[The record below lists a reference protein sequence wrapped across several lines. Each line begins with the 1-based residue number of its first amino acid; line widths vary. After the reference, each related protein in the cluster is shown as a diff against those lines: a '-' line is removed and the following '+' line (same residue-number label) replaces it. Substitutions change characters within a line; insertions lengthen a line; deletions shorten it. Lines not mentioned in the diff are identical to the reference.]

1 MKSWLA
7 GVATSVYP
15 VREITIQNLLALKNK
30 EESQI
35 NVSDLA
41 NVVLTEPL
49 LVFQLLRHV
58 GSLKRSR
65 TLTETLSVE
74 HAILLIGL
82 NQFFNLVD
90 KLPILEKSVSKEKV
104 ACVMAAYSKAR
115 ISAWLIKEWLALI
128 DEHRVEEYFVAALI
142 YYVPYCCKAIDFLF
156 DINDSLDDS
165 FKKCFSL
172 PYEIALEGFL
182 SISSLPKQASSLLI
196 QSHESDRRRLTL
208 RAAIQI
214 TSKFNEGWWSRSVN
228 SMLQNAADLLQ
239 QQVEYLWQVMVQVI
253 LYLVRH
259 SREGNYRLFAQSI
272 LYIPSSPIVS
282 ENEFLFFD
290 WQDKTQDKSA
300 MSMALSIKDRLSSLA
315 LQLGVDRLSF
325 FGFDSSQNLLVN
337 QYRIGFEHEDPIIA
351 QPISCVSGFFEQF
364 CRKTQAIRVAP
375 NQLDVVFNKFKDS
388 FFKRSAASGFAM
400 VSLVIDGEI
409 QGVYYIDNYVSSREI
424 SDAAYAS
431 FKKSVISLASLPI

>member
-1 MKSWLA
+1 MKAWLTGINSA
-7 GVATSVYP
+7 VYP
-15 VREITIQNLLALKNK
+15 VREVTIQNLLALKDK

-74 HAILLIGL
+74 HAILLIGF
-82 NQFFNLVD
+82 NQFFNLIAN
-90 KLPILEKSVSKEKV
+90 LPILEKSVPKNRV
-104 ACVMAAYSKAR
+104 DCIVLAYSKAR
-115 ISAWLIKEWLALI
+115 LSAWLIKEWLALI
-128 DEHRVEEYFVAALI
+128 DEHRVEEYFVAALL
-142 YYVPYCCKAIDFLF
+142 YYVPYCCKSIEFSF
-156 DINDSLDDS
+156 DLNDSLDES

-172 PYEIALEGFL
+172 PYDIALEGFL
-182 SISSLPKQASSLLI
+182 NVSSLPKQAANLLI
-196 QSHESDRRRLTL
+196 QSHETDRRRLAL

-214 TSKFNEGWWSRSVN
+214 TSRFNEGWWSRPVN

-259 SREGNYRLFAQSI
+259 SRGGDYRLFAQSI

-282 ENEFLFFD
+282 ENEFLFLD
-290 WQDKTQDKSA
+290 WQDQSQEKS
-300 MSMALSIKDRLSSLA
+300 SITLSIRERLSSLA

-325 FGFDSSQNLLVN
+325 FGFDSAQNLLIN
-337 QYRIGFEHEDPIIA
+337 QYRIGFEHEDPIIS
-351 QPISCVSGFFEQF
+351 QPISCGSIFFEPF
-364 CRKTQAIRVAP
+364 CRKTQAIRVASD
-375 NQLDVVFNKFKDS
+375 QLEGVFSKFKDP
-388 FFKRSAASGFAM
+388 FFKRAAASGFAM

-409 QGVYYIDNYVSSREI
+409 HGIYYIDNYISGRGI
-424 SDAAYAS
+424 SDSVYLS
-431 FKKSVISLASLPI
+431 FKKSVISLASLSI